1 MGVFTFKPFLLYSQ
15 NINNITFIVS
25 DLTNTDNPN
34 ERIDRDLRIQKTGF
48 SIKLVY
54 EESSQALSLDFGSS
68 SMPFSDFAELLKSA
82 IVNNPEKLIPIFINY
97 NGPSGILHN
106 SFSESGLSK
115 YVYFLPVG
123 EKWPSI
129 DDIKKQEKSIIV
141 FTFQK
146 TREGNS
152 FFHYAWD
159 YIAEFPS
166 SGIEDPLFDGF
177 YPNGNISKE
186 LLMIRDLQLPEDIGI
201 KKRFNLDLNQ
211 NQYYINYLLNRWKH
225 TGKRPNFIFTKNGA
239 RINSL
244 INNWFITYKSI
255 DGIVKINERPFEK
268 VYWKHSNRCITNG
281 TFSFPYMEGE
291 ELNLVPFI
299 PGYSFEPQ
307 SYTIN
312 NENAINNISFEA
324 TPLKMEEG
332 LQAYFPFEKSYV
344 NFMDE
349 EDIGTSVG
357 GEFTTD
363 IERGEVVK
371 LQDTAYLKIN
381 TPIRYEIKS
390 NSFTVS
396 SWVKLT
402 ENEKVDDYS
411 ILGSHENVFRKGLH
425 LVVRGKRPYFGFY
438 GNDLWAS
445 KIIDPMKWYHIVYR
459 YNYFNGEQAI
469 FVNGENVGFS
479 FNHPS
484 YIGDSILIIG
494 NSISQ
499 NNYLNGYIDDLYI
512 WNRPLG
518 NNEIQALYNSEF
530 IPEVEKV
537 KAVKPKWDYLYLLFL
552 PFILFLLAF
561 YKRKKSTQTPDSTKI
576 KKAEKNALNLF
587 GDFQLLNS
595 NGEDVSEAFTPKIK
609 ELFLLIVL
617 FTLKTKKGIKTEKL
631 TNEIWLGFEPQKAA
645 NNRSVTFNKLR
656 KIIES
661 VEGLDVHYNNGY
673 WKAIFEEPLVC
684 DYKEAQAILD
694 KRHKLTI
701 QDMQLFFLYVKRG
714 VFLYEIHWEWLD
726 ELRGYVTNEIIDNLF
741 YFISLLNPKHDSTL
755 IKELAERIL
764 AIDNINEKG
773 NQLLLKCLIDNN
785 NLNLAKF
792 HFNQFIHNYLEIF
805 GEQYPSTFDEFLK
818 KEF

>member
-1 MGVFTFKPFLLYSQ
+1 
-15 NINNITFIVS
+15 
-25 DLTNTDNPN
+25 
-34 ERIDRDLRIQKTGF
+34 
-48 SIKLVY
+48 
-54 EESSQALSLDFGSS
+54 
-68 SMPFSDFAELLKSA
+68 
-82 IVNNPEKLIPIFINY
+82 
-97 NGPSGILHN
+97 
-106 SFSESGLSK
+106 
-115 YVYFLPVG
+115 
-123 EKWPSI
+123 
-129 DDIKKQEKSIIV
+129 
-141 FTFQK
+141 
-146 TREGNS
+146 
-152 FFHYAWD
+152 
-159 YIAEFPS
+159 
-166 SGIEDPLFDGF
+166 
-177 YPNGNISKE
+177 
-186 LLMIRDLQLPEDIGI
+186 
-201 KKRFNLDLNQ
+201 
-211 NQYYINYLLNRWKH
+211 
-225 TGKRPNFIFTKNGA
+225 
-239 RINSL
+239 
-244 INNWFITYKSI
+244 
-255 DGIVKINERPFEK
+255 
-268 VYWKHSNRCITNG
+268 
-281 TFSFPYMEGE
+281 
-291 ELNLVPFI
+291 
-299 PGYSFEPQ
+299 
-307 SYTIN
+307 
-312 NENAINNISFEA
+312 
-324 TPLKMEEG
+324 MEEG

-631 TNEIWLGFEPQKAA
+631 TNEIWYGF
-645 NNRSVTFNKLR
+645 
-656 KIIES
+656 
-661 VEGLDVHYNNGY
+661 
-673 WKAIFEEPLVC
+673 
-684 DYKEAQAILD
+684 
-694 KRHKLTI
+694 
-701 QDMQLFFLYVKRG
+701 
-714 VFLYEIHWEWLD
+714 
-726 ELRGYVTNEIIDNLF
+726 
-741 YFISLLNPKHDSTL
+741 
-755 IKELAERIL
+755 
-764 AIDNINEKG
+764 
-773 NQLLLKCLIDNN
+773 
-785 NLNLAKF
+785 
-792 HFNQFIHNYLEIF
+792 
-805 GEQYPSTFDEFLK
+805 
-818 KEF
+818 